1 MLTLA
6 QFLRASSDTRD
17 RVTANSALTNQGES
31 DMATN
36 RRKAAAP
43 AAGRIAKQLGELAG
57 KEIRASEEHLIH
69 LIFPI
74 ASTTVEP
81 GQVTF
86 ERIFFPGKS
95 CSPRDLLDVAGTSS
109 TGADGKRVFLL
120 SEFLCSTI
128 NNFAAPVNLVA
139 TPRSA
144 NPGYATATSTLVP
157 NPALPGAFSDV
168 QITIFTWAPNGA
180 PGPNVAVD
188 WRCRVVQIP
197 IIL

>member
-1 MLTLA
+1 MA
-6 QFLRASSDTRD
+6 
-17 RVTANSALTNQGES
+17 AN
-31 DMATN
+31 
-36 RRKAAAP
+36 RKKSPAP
-43 AAGRIAKQLGELAG
+43 GRIAKQLSDLAG
-57 KEIRASEEHLIH
+57 KEVRASEEHLIH

-74 ASTTVEP
+74 ASSSVEP

-86 ERIFFPGKS
+86 ERIFFPGKT

-120 SEFLCSTI
+120 SDVLCSTI

-144 NPGYATATSTLVP
+144 IPCYATTTSTLVP

-168 QITIFTWAPNGA
+168 QITIFTWAPDGSPSPA
-180 PGPNVAVD
+180 VAVD